1 MFKII
6 TITILFFALL
16 AANSHAQEKEMAA
29 LTPMG
34 ALGEF
39 TEMEKQIIFNSLQ
52 ESLSTHYALASQKA
66 FEAALAQAFEELDYE
81 ECTEDQCF
89 ALIQQILQVDNLFLF
104 NMTREGT
111 FTQLSLTRVDLDSQR
126 LVRTAFCEDCS
137 IGQLNMQVEGLV
149 IKLITEDK
157 KSVAGTKFIE
167 TPKPK
172 EIPVPVQKPLQ
183 KSAPQIEPE
192 PVSEPVVNAKAD
204 SSADKTWQYV
214 AASVTVVS
222 ALMSYNAAKSYN
234 DLSSKNS
241 ALSTQY
247 SNSSRSSEQAAYKSE
262 YDSNASKMKSY
273 KSSSLTWDLVTL
285 SGFGWTTYLMMN
297 DNSVSASSNHE
308 NSYSLY
314 IPQLAFRKTLT
325 GPQVLLGWNFNF

>member
-6 TITILFFALL
+6 TITITLFALF

-39 TEMEKQIIFNSLQ
+39 SEMEKQIIFNSLQ
-52 ESLSTHYALASQKA
+52 ESLSTHYALSSQKA

-192 PVSEPVVNAKAD
+192 PVSETVVSAEAD

-247 SNSSRSSEQAAYKSE
+247 SNSSSSSEQAAYKSE

-273 KSSSLTWDLVTL
+273 KSSSQTWDLLTL
-285 SGFGWTTYLMMN
+285 SGLGWTAYLMMN
-297 DNSVSASSNHE
+297 DNSESASSNHE

-325 GPQVLLGWNFNF
+325 GPQALLGWNFNF

>member
-1 MFKII
+1 MFKIV
-6 TITILFFALL
+6 TITIIFFALL

-39 TEMEKQIIFNSLQ
+39 SEMEKQIIFNSLQ
-52 ESLSTHYALASQKA
+52 ESLSTHYALVSQKA
-66 FEAALAQAFEELDYE
+66 FEAALTQAFEELDYE

-167 TPKPK
+167 KPKPK
-172 EIPVPVQKPLQ
+172 ETPIPVQKPLQ

-192 PVSEPVVNAKAD
+192 PVFEQVVSAEVD
-204 SSADKTWQYV
+204 SSEDKTWQYV

-247 SNSSRSSEQAAYKSE
+247 SNSSSSNEQATYKSE

-273 KSSSLTWDLVTL
+273 KSSSQTWDLLTL
-285 SGFGWTTYLMMN
+285 SGLGWTAYLIMN
-297 DNSVSASSNHE
+297 DNSESASSNHE

-314 IPQLAFRKTLT
+314 IPQLAFRKTLS
-325 GPQVLLGWNFNF
+325 GPQALLSWNLNF

>member
-6 TITILFFALL
+6 TITITFFALF

-39 TEMEKQIIFNSLQ
+39 SEMEKQIIFNSLQ
-52 ESLSTHYALASQKA
+52 ESLSTHYALSSQKA

-157 KSVAGTKFIE
+157 KSVSGTKFIE

-192 PVSEPVVNAKAD
+192 PVSEPVVSAEED

-241 ALSTQY
+241 VLSTQY
-247 SNSSRSSEQAAYKSE
+247 SNSSSNSEQAAYKSE

-273 KSSSLTWDLVTL
+273 KSSSQTWDLLTL
-285 SGFGWTTYLMMN
+285 SGLGWTAYLMMN
-297 DNSVSASSNHE
+297 DNSESASSNHE

-325 GPQVLLGWNFNF
+325 GPQALLGWNFNF

>member
-6 TITILFFALL
+6 TITITFFALF

-39 TEMEKQIIFNSLQ
+39 SEMEKQIIFNSLQ
-52 ESLSTHYALASQKA
+52 ESLSTHYALSSQKA

-192 PVSEPVVNAKAD
+192 PVSEPVVSAEED

-241 ALSTQY
+241 VLSTQY
-247 SNSSRSSEQAAYKSE
+247 SNSSSNSEQAAYKSE

-273 KSSSLTWDLVTL
+273 KSSSQTWDLLTL
-285 SGFGWTTYLMMN
+285 SGLGWTAYLMMN
-297 DNSVSASSNHE
+297 DNSESASSNHE

-325 GPQVLLGWNFNF
+325 GPQALLGWNFNF

>member
-1 MFKII
+1 MLKKLII
-6 TITILFFALL
+6 TVILFAVLT
-16 AANSHAQEKEMAA
+16 ANSQAQEKEMAA

-39 TEMEKQIIFNSLQ
+39 SEMEKQIIFNSLQ

-66 FEAALAQAFEELDYE
+66 FEAALTQAFEELDYE

-104 NMTREGT
+104 NMTREGN

-137 IGQLNMQVEGLV
+137 IGQLNMKVEGLV
-149 IKLITEDK
+149 LKLIAEEQT
-157 KSVAGTKFIE
+157 SLVGTKIIE

-172 EIPVPVQKPLQ
+172 VIPIPVQKPLE
-183 KSAPQIEPE
+183 KAAPKIEQE
-192 PVSEPVVNAKAD
+192 PKAAPVVKAEVD

-222 ALMSYNAAKSYN
+222 ALMSYNAANSYN
-234 DLSSKNS
+234 DLSTKNS
-241 ALSTQY
+241 ALATQY
-247 SNSSRSSEQAAYKSE
+247 SNSSSSSEQAAYKSE
-262 YDSNASKMKSY
+262 YDSNASEMKSY
-273 KSSSLTWDLVTL
+273 KSSAQTWDLLTL
-285 SGFGWTTYLMMN
+285 AGLGWAAYLMLN
-297 DNSVSASSNHE
+297 ENSKTASSNQG
-308 NSYSLY
+308 NSYSLF
-314 IPQLAFRKTLT
+314 IPQLAFGNTLS
-325 GPQVLLGWNFNF
+325 GPQAVLNWNLSF

>member
-1 MFKII
+1 LFKII

-66 FEAALAQAFEELDYE
+66 FEAALTKAFEELDYE

-111 FTQLSLTRVDLDSQR
+111 YTRLSLTRVDLDSQR
-126 LVRTAFCEDCS
+126 LVRTSFCEDCS

-157 KSVAGTKFIE
+157 KSVVGTKFIE

-247 SNSSRSSEQAAYKSE
+247 SNSHSHTTLHSQSQPSECG
-262 YDSNASKMKSY
+262 
-273 KSSSLTWDLVTL
+273 SL
-285 SGFGWTTYLMMN
+285 
-297 DNSVSASSNHE
+297 
-308 NSYSLY
+308 
-314 IPQLAFRKTLT
+314 
-325 GPQVLLGWNFNF
+325 

>member
-1 MFKII
+1 MLKTIPII
-6 TITILFFALL
+6 YFFVLL

-29 LTPMG
+29 LTPIG

-39 TEMEKQIIFNSLQ
+39 SEMEKQIIFNSLQ
-52 ESLSTHYALASQKA
+52 ESLSTHYALSSQKA
-66 FEAALAQAFEELDYE
+66 FEAPLVQASEKMDYD
-81 ECTEDQCF
+81 ECTEDRCF

-167 TPKPK
+167 TPKQ
-172 EIPVPVQKPLQ
+172 EEVPVPVQKPLQ

-192 PVSEPVVNAKAD
+192 PVSEPVVSAEED

-214 AASVTVVS
+214 AASVTVIS
-222 ALMSYNAAKSYN
+222 ALVSYNAAKSYN
-234 DLSSKNS
+234 DLSAKNS

-247 SNSSRSSEQAAYKSE
+247 SNSNSSNKQASYKSE

-273 KSSSLTWDLVTL
+273 KSNSQTWDLLTL
-285 SGFGWTTYLMMN
+285 VGLGWTAYLMMN
-297 DNSVSASSNHE
+297 DNSETNSSNNE
-308 NSYSLY
+308 KTLSLY
-314 IPQLAFRKTLT
+314 IPQLAFRKKLSR
-325 GPQVLLGWNFNF
+325 PQALLSWNLSF